1 MKEYIVPE
9 INVILF
15 NVEDGVLTDITS
27 PESRNVLWDNILE
40 SEGTDVKVIQGV
52 NIKDIGK

>member
-27 PESRNVLWDNILE
+27 AESKNVLWNDILE
-40 SEGTDVKVIQGV
+40 NEGTDVKVIQGV